1 MSVGVGEID
10 QRGERPLVEDE
21 PVDYLGSSSRIETAR
36 KVMYRSSSGKKESL
50 HSNNE
55 MYAAAWEPI
64 LSSTAP
70 CPWGGEQVGVTL
82 RAREH
87 SSTEVLF
94 PALVDA
100 EVAVRNSLF
109 DLIRRDSTPEA
120 VCKVGFHQYE
130 ATGRER
136 CLSLTVSL
144 LEDFGSKSWPVL
156 SELAK
161 SERPE
166 CELFVG
172 LIAHCDGIPSAKRAS
187 ALSKL
192 AAHPDAAVRIEILDN
207 LADLTAY
214 DRQCVLETLTDDS
227 DADICEEANQRLLDL

>member
-1 MSVGVGEID
+1 MSVGEID
-10 QRGERPLVEDE
+10 QRDKSLVEDE
-21 PVDYLGSSSRIETAR
+21 SVDHFMWSSLSETAHQT
-36 KVMYRSSSGKKESL
+36 MCWSSPGNKESL
-50 HSNNE
+50 ESNNE
-55 MYAAAWEPI
+55 RNTAAWEPI
-64 LSSTAP
+64 LSSNAP
-70 CPWGGEQVGVTL
+70 RRSGGEQVGVRL
-82 RAREH
+82 PAAER
-87 SSTEVLF
+87 SSIEVLF

-100 EVAVRNSLF
+100 GVAVRNSLF
-109 DLIRRDSTPEA
+109 DLIKRDSTPDA
-120 VCKVGFHQYE
+120 VCKVGFREYE

-156 SELAK
+156 SELVE

-172 LIAHCDGIPSAKRAS
+172 LIAHCDGIPSARRAS

-192 AAHPDAAVRIEILDN
+192 ATHPDAAVRIEILDN
-207 LADLTAY
+207 LADLTAC
-214 DRQCVLETLTDDS
+214 DRQCVLEALTNDS